1 MVKESSQDIMD
12 RANANIAHNK
22 RVMADLDKAIKGYHK
37 VLEDAGL
44 DEAKIKKLLETAPK
58 EVMEA
63 AKKHVEKEMAPFLKD
78 PKSVKSD
85 KNKHD
90 LSMKAKAKRHDRQI

>member
-1 MVKESSQDIMD
+1 MAKESSQDIID

-44 DEAKIKKLLETAPK
+44 DEAKIKKLLEAAPK

-63 AKKHVEKEMAPFLKD
+63 AT
-78 PKSVKSD
+78 
-85 KNKHD
+85 
-90 LSMKAKAKRHDRQI
+90 